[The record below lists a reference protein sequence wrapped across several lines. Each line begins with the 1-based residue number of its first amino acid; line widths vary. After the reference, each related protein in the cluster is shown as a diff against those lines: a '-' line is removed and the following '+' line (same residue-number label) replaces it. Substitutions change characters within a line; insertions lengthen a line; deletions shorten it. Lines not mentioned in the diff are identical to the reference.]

1 MSGRRP
7 SFARPEIGPAGA
19 RASERVHL
27 RVALLV
33 YRGNP
38 RSGGQGV
45 YTRYLSRELARQGHD
60 VTVFAGQP
68 WPVLD
73 GGAGDGEDDAK
84 GAGNGAGVRLVKVP
98 SLDLYR
104 EPDPFR
110 LPRPR
115 EIRDWVDL
123 AEVGTM
129 MTGGF
134 PEPRTFSLRA
144 RRVLAG
150 WGGRLDIVHDNQ
162 SFGTGLLGLMDDGW
176 PLIGTCH
183 HPVTVDRLVDLAH
196 AGTWHREVS
205 LRRWYGFVRMQNRVA
220 RRLPRLL
227 TVSSTSRRDIVEQMG
242 VAPQR
247 VAIVP
252 IGADHELFCPEPGG
266 GRGRRV
272 PGRVMTTASADV
284 PLKGLA
290 YLLEALAKLRT
301 DEPGAHLVVVGEP
314 RPASDAART
323 IERLGLEGAV
333 TFRPGVS
340 DAVLVELYRE
350 ASVVAVPSLYEGF
363 SLPAVEAMA
372 CQVPVVATMGGAL
385 PEVVGPD
392 GHAALL
398 VPPADAGALAAALG
412 RLLSSP
418 GGGASE
424 LAARLGHNGR
434 RRVLERFTW
443 ARCATGVVE
452 QYRHVLAEH
461 ENGHVLAEHESGHVR
476 AGHESEHDN
485 GRGRPAC

>member
-1 MSGRRP
+1 MSGGCP

-19 RASERVHL
+19 RASEREHL

-45 YTRYLSRELARQGHD
+45 YTRYLSRELARHGHD
-60 VTVFAGQP
+60 VTVLAGQP

-73 GGAGDGEDDAK
+73 EAD
-84 GAGNGAGVRLVKVP
+84 GVRLVEVP

-196 AGTWHREVS
+196 AGSWGREVS

-252 IGADHELFCPEPGG
+252 IGADHELFRPEPGG
-266 GRGRRV
+266 GRSARV

-301 DEPGAHLVVVGEP
+301 DEPGAHLVVVGQP
-314 RPASDAART
+314 RPASDTART

-340 DAVLVELYRE
+340 DDELVELYRE

-372 CQVPVVATMGGAL
+372 CEVPVVATMGGAL

-398 VPPADAGALAAALG
+398 VPPADAGALAVALG
-412 RLLSSP
+412 RLLSGA
-418 GGGASE
+418 GGGATE

-461 ENGHVLAEHESGHVR
+461 EYRHVLAEHENRHVL
-476 AGHESEHDN
+476 AAPEN
-485 GRGRPAC
+485 GPGRPVC